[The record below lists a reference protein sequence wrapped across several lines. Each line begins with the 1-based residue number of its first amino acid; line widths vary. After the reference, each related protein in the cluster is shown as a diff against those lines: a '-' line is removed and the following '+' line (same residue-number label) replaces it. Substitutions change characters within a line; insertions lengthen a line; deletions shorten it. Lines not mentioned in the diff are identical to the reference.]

1 MPRKTEPAMPKS
13 SAAPARPPTSVSA
26 VIIKKAVIEDAKI
39 GRFVRKRTCRGWLK
53 NCSKHGFPART
64 SCSGKWCATNQNFLE
79 GDPGAR
85 KIEASWPARLF
96 GRARSV
102 YIRRHPHHLGRKDRI
117 SLAYEPVP
125 QARLSGADQAAA
137 RAGSFDDTIL
147 TLLSA
152 IRDWDTPRRE
162 FEAMWPIRPPTT
174 SGRAGGIRRQK
185 SRTSI
190 SATRTVLSTH
200 GHRSRAN
207 PRQRQCRRP
216 RLCVL
221 YRDEERSPS
230 SELRGFDFKD
240 SSDPQIATRCRRCGT
255 ARMPAAAAT
264 TGQEDLRAA
273 GDSDHHRLR
282 TR

>member
-1 MPRKTEPAMPKS
+1 MTTAKP
-13 SAAPARPPTSVSA
+13 PARYGA
-26 VIIKKAVIEDAKI
+26 I
-39 GRFVRKRTCRGWLK
+39 G
-53 NCSKHGFPART
+53 
-64 SCSGKWCATNQNFLE
+64 
-79 GDPGAR
+79 GAR
-85 KIEASWPARLF
+85 PGGFALPSYTTTGDTTA
-96 GRARSV
+96 GT
-102 YIRRHPHHLGRKDRI
+102 
-117 SLAYEPVP
+117 
-125 QARLSGADQAAA
+125 
-137 RAGSFDDTIL
+137 AGSFDDTIL

-152 IRDWDTPRRE
+152 IRDWVTPRRE
-162 FEAMWPIRPPTT
+162 FEAMWPIRPPAT

-221 YRDEERSPS
+221 YRDGERSPS
-230 SELRGFDFKD
+230 SELQGFDFKD